1 MVRRESLNTTP
12 IFEFASDT
20 ARLGF
25 RINEFALRIVEN
37 DELAGFI
44 NKIGN
49 KLCKE
54 GTVNDFE
61 RAVLTQ
67 VFENTKVV
75 EKTAPEK
82 KEIKESIGLD
92 AFFDKYT
99 MNFF

>member
-1 MVRRESLNTTP
+1 M
-12 IFEFASDT
+12 FEFASDN

-25 RINEFALRIVEN
+25 KLSELALRIVEN

-44 NKIGN
+44 NKVGT

-61 RAVLTQ
+61 KAILTQ
-67 VFENTKVV
+67 VFENVKVA
-75 EKTAPEK
+75 EKKES
-82 KEIKESIGLD
+82 KEIKESFDIN

-99 MNFF
+99 MNFY